1 MRFIVD
7 FYRYVILAGIAL
19 MIVGVVYV
27 GLELNSQE
35 SNVSSLSA
43 TWIIFGALLI
53 GLYVMTLGMTA
64 TFISLHDRHAEIAD
78 ELRALREHLESRT
91 G

>member
-7 FYRYVILAGIAL
+7 FYRFVILAGIAL
-19 MIVGVVYV
+19 MIIGLVYV
-27 GLELNSQE
+27 GLELASQNSAV
-35 SNVSSLSA
+35 SNLSA
-43 TWIIFGALLI
+43 PWMILGSLAI

-64 TFISLHDRHAEIAD
+64 TFISLHDRHAEIVD
-78 ELRALREHLESRT
+78 ELRALREHMETR